1 MAKHTVADRTA
12 GLVRVLADAGSLA
25 FGRVGVA
32 AIAPPAA
39 EAFAELRAAG
49 PGATVHAEWLL
60 AHGDPA
66 AQVYATHLLAAWHPD
81 RAAAL
86 WTRLAAQPGEL
97 SVIAGCSITT
107 TTLAAY
113 AQDELTRLPG

>member
-1 MAKHTVADRTA
+1 MGNHTAADRTA

-25 FGRVGVA
+25 FGPVGIA
-32 AIAPPAA
+32 AIAPPEA
-39 EAFAELRAAG
+39 EAFAEMRAAG

-60 AHGDPA
+60 AHGSPV
-66 AQVYATHLLAAWHPD
+66 AQVYATHLLAAWHPA

-86 WTRLAAQPGEL
+86 WTRLATQPGEL
-97 SVIAGCSITT
+97 SVIAGCSIAP

-113 AQDELTRLPG
+113 AQRELAGLQA